1 MGKGENMKG
10 IILAGGLGTRLHP
23 STISVSKQLLPI
35 YDKPLIYYPL
45 ANLLSAGI
53 KEVLI
58 ISTTDNIS
66 LFKKLFGDGGK
77 IGVKLSYAAQDHP
90 NGIAEAFII
99 GEEFI
104 AGDNVTLILGDN
116 IFYGNQIIESM
127 NNLINTEFTG
137 AKIFAYKVP
146 DPQRYG
152 VVEFDQN
159 FAVLSIEEKPQTP
172 KSNYAVTGLYV
183 YDSSVCEL
191 SKSLSPSA
199 RGELEIT
206 DLNNLYLANN
216 ALDVLLLDSGT
227 AWLDA
232 GTPDSLLEAAH
243 FVQTMQNR
251 QLIQIGCLE
260 AIAYNQNFISKS
272 EFTKLALDAPQNKY
286 GDYLRG
292 ILENS

>member
-1 MGKGENMKG
+1 MKG

-45 ANLLSAGI
+45 SNLLAAGI
-53 KEVLI
+53 NEVLI
-58 ISTTDNIS
+58 ISTSDNIH
-66 LFKKLFGDGGK
+66 LFKKLFGNGELLG
-77 IGVKLSYAAQDHP
+77 IKLYYQAQDHP

-104 AGDNVTLILGDN
+104 NGDDVTLILGDN
-116 IFYGNQIIESM
+116 IFYGNQIISQL
-127 NNLINTEFTG
+127 NAQAIKKCKG

-146 DPQRYG
+146 DPERYG
-152 VVEFDQN
+152 VVEFDAD
-159 FAVLSIEEKPQTP
+159 FSAVSIEEKPSKP
-172 KSNYAVTGLYV
+172 KSNFAVTGLYV
-183 YDSSVCEL
+183 YDELVCDYA
-191 SKSLSPSA
+191 KSLSPSH

-206 DLNNLYLANN
+206 DLNNLYLEKKE
-216 ALDVLLLDSGT
+216 LDVLLLDAGT

-243 FVQTMQNR
+243 FVQTIQNR

-260 AIAYNQNFISKS
+260 EISYKQGFIST
-272 EFTKLALDAPQNKY
+272 EAFRDLAIKAPQNRY
-286 GDYLRG
+286 GEYLRNL
-292 ILENS
+292 LEEETT

>member
-1 MGKGENMKG
+1 MKG
-10 IILAGGLGTRLHP
+10 IILAGGMGTRLHP

-45 ANLLSAGI
+45 SNLLSAGI
-53 KEVLI
+53 SEILI
-58 ISTTDNIS
+58 ISTSDNIK
-66 LFKKLFGDGGK
+66 LLNKLFGDGKFLG
-77 IGVKLSYAAQDHP
+77 INLSYAVQDNP

-99 GEEFI
+99 GEKFI
-104 AGDNVTLILGDN
+104 GGDDVTLILGDN
-116 IFYGNQIIESM
+116 IFYGNQISHYLGQQASQ
-127 NNLINTEFTG
+127 NCNG

-152 VVEFDQN
+152 VAEFN
-159 FAVLSIEEKPQTP
+159 SSFSVISIEEKPINP

-183 YDSSVCEL
+183 YDSNVCEL

-206 DLNNLYLANN
+206 DLNNLYLKNN
-216 ALDVLLLDSGT
+216 NLEVILLDTGT

-243 FVQTMQNR
+243 FVQTIQNR
-251 QLIQIGCLE
+251 QLIQIACLE
-260 AIAYNQNFISKS
+260 EIALEKGFISREEYK
-272 EFTKLALDAPQNKY
+272 KLAINAPNNKY
-286 GDYLRG
+286 GNYLRG
-292 ILENS
+292 LLNEDKIT

>member
-1 MGKGENMKG
+1 MRG

-45 ANLLSAGI
+45 SNLLAAGI
-53 KEVLI
+53 NEVLI
-58 ISTTDNIS
+58 ISTSDNIH
-66 LFKKLFGDGGK
+66 LFKKLFGNGELLG
-77 IGVKLSYAAQDHP
+77 IKLYYQAQDHP

-104 AGDNVTLILGDN
+104 NGDDVTLILGDN
-116 IFYGNQIIESM
+116 IFYGNEIISQL
-127 NNLINTEFTG
+127 NKQAINKCQG

-146 DPQRYG
+146 DPERYG
-152 VVEFDQN
+152 VVEFDAD
-159 FAVLSIEEKPQTP
+159 FSAISIEEKPLKP
-172 KSNYAVTGLYV
+172 KSNFAVTGLYV
-183 YDSSVCEL
+183 YDEFVCEL
-191 SKSLSPSA
+191 AKSLSPSD

-206 DLNNLYLANN
+206 DLNNLYLEKNE
-216 ALDVLLLDSGT
+216 LDVLLLDAGT

-243 FVQTMQNR
+243 FVQTIQNR

-260 AIAYNQNFISKS
+260 EISYKQGFISKES
-272 EFTKLALDAPQNKY
+272 FTDLAFKAPQNKY
-286 GDYLRG
+286 GEYLRN
-292 ILENS
+292 ILNEE